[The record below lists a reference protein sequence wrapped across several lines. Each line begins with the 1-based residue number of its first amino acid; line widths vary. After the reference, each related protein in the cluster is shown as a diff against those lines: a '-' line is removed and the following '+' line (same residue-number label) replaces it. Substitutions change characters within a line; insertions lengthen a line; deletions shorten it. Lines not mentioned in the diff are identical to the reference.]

1 MPRDLGTLP
10 DLERPT
16 LENLS
21 WLLRHQEAWP
31 PGFRWAYAHPD
42 GCAIGLA
49 TRQWGGPVGFITLRD
64 AEYWMRRTFKLW
76 LDDFVDDVFFNY
88 ARKRKT
94 RMIRVRP
101 EQIATEIDRYLL
113 ERA

>member
-10 DLERPT
+10 DLERAT

-31 PGFRWAYAHPD
+31 PGFRWNYACPD
-42 GCAIGLA
+42 GCAIGL
-49 TRQWGGPVGFITLRD
+49 TIRQWGGPAGFLTLRD
-64 AEYWMRRTFKLW
+64 AEYWMRRRFQLW
-76 LDDFVDDVFFNY
+76 GGDFVDDVFFNY
-88 ARKRKT
+88 ARRHLVKT
-94 RMIRVRP
+94 SVVRP